1 MGSKKLNYT
10 RCAVIC
16 HGKSE
21 FQIAKFIKSNLHLK
35 MEIFA
40 KNKGESSIQITSL
53 MDFIDKKI
61 FTNIKKFAEDYSIEK
76 NKNQLIGFKIF
87 IIMDTDDCTEL
98 QKENFLNKQMFNNHP
113 LNNYIC
119 PIANIPDL
127 ENVLM
132 NSGIMFKKIKKKD
145 KGDYYIETFP
155 INSEP
160 LSFNSYNE
168 VKTLRDKL
176 KSVKNTK
183 LDEFLTYCLDLIKLT

>member
-61 FTNIKKFAEDYSIEK
+61 FTNIKKFAEDYSIER

-98 QKENFLNKQMFNNHP
+98 QKENF
-113 LNNYIC
+113 
-119 PIANIPDL
+119 
-127 ENVLM
+127 LM

-168 VKTLRDKL
+168 VKTLRDKI